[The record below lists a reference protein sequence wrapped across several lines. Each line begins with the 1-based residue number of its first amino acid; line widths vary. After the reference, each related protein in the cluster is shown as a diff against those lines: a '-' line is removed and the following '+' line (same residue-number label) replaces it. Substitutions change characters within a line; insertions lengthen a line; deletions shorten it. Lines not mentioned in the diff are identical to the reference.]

1 MSQVGTAT
9 SLEGLRKRQVA
20 LRSGLQARHTQLGYA
35 YDWSYFTRWCDS
47 HSLAAL
53 PATSDTVSLYVAYLI
68 ERGLKVTS
76 AERQIAAIAHRHRRE
91 GHASPADA
99 GVRELLDGARR
110 LRSDAPRC
118 MKPITLEQLEKVC
131 AKLRHGDARALR
143 DRAILLVGFA
153 SALRRS
159 TLTALSIDDVE
170 IEGGRLLIH
179 VRREKTDQ
187 EGRGRYI
194 GIPAGKNPETCP
206 TRALSAWL
214 DARGRKGAG
223 ALFTRIG
230 TFERLHPDAIWR
242 VVKRRLAEAG
252 IDPRGY
258 GSHSL
263 RAGFVT
269 AAAEANVSDA
279 LIQAHTGHR
288 SVSVMR
294 KYFRRTEVWR
304 ANAAGMIGM

>member
-1 MSQVGTAT
+1 MSQAGTAT
-9 SLEGLRKRQVA
+9 SLEGLRAREA
-20 LRSGLQARHTQLGYA
+20 LLRSGLQARHTQAGYA

-47 HSLAAL
+47 LSLDAL
-53 PATSDTVSLYVAYLI
+53 PATSDTLCLYVASLI

-76 AERQIAAIAHRHRRE
+76 AERQIAAIVYRHRRE
-91 GHASPADA
+91 GHASPADGA
-99 GVRELLDGARR
+99 VRELLDGARR
-110 LRSDAPRC
+110 LRSDAPRR
-118 MKPITLEQLEKVC
+118 MKPITLAQLGKAC
-131 AKLRHGDARALR
+131 RQLSQGDARALR

-159 TLTALSIDDVE
+159 TLTALTVDDVE

-179 VRREKTDQ
+179 VRREKQDQ

-194 GIPAGKNPETCP
+194 GIPAGRNPETCP
-206 TRALSAWL
+206 VRALSAWL
-214 DARGRKGAG
+214 DARGKGTG

-242 VVKRRLAEAG
+242 AVKRRLAEAG

-269 AAAEANVSDA
+269 AAGEANVCDA

-294 KYFRRTEVWR
+294 RYFRRTEVWR
-304 ANAAGMIGM
+304 ANAAGMIGL